1 MRERSVVPPGLKR
14 RVVLFSP
21 LALALAGCLQTVR
34 SGGTTVDE
42 LGIPAIALGLSRVD
56 LVDNYVSPRQ
66 SPYIDYQLAVPPSQ
80 AIRDWLKT
88 RIITVG
94 GAGVGT
100 LTIEKASLQET
111 PHPITGPFGWGSTF
125 RLDLDL
131 AVKLTV
137 TGDPQ
142 VGSGSFARADVQ
154 RQTILR
160 DGAGPLERSEGQAD
174 IIRAGIIDL
183 DQQLQR
189 SIRQYLAPLVRN

>member
-1 MRERSVVPPGLKR
+1 MRERSAVTTGLSR
-14 RVVLFSP
+14 RAMLYSP
-21 LALALAGCLQTVR
+21 LALALAGCLQTIR

-42 LGIPAIALGLSRVD
+42 LGIPAIALGLARVD

-88 RIITVG
+88 RIISVG
-94 GAGVGT
+94 GPGVGH
-100 LTIEKASLQET
+100 LTIEKASLQEV
-111 PHPITGPFGWGSTF
+111 PYPITGPFGWGSTF
-125 RLDLDL
+125 KLTLDL
-131 AVKLTV
+131 AVQLTV

-142 VGSGSFARADVQ
+142 IGAGAFARADVQ
-154 RQTILR
+154 RQSILQ

-189 SIRQYLAPLVRN
+189 SIRQYLAAIVRN

>member
-1 MRERSVVPPGLKR
+1 MGERSAVLEGLPR

-21 LALALAGCLQTVR
+21 LALVLAGCLQTVR
-34 SGGTTVDE
+34 SGGTTVDQ
-42 LGIPAIALGLSRVD
+42 LGIPAIALGLSRID
-56 LVDNYVSPRQ
+56 LVDNYVPSRV

-94 GAGVGT
+94 GPGVGT
-100 LTIEKASLQET
+100 LTIEKASLRET

-137 TGDPQ
+137 TGDPT
-142 VGSGSFARADVQ
+142 VGSGAFARADVQ

-160 DGAGPLERSEGQAD
+160 DGAGPLERSEGQTD

-189 SIRQYLAPLVRN
+189 SIRQYLAPIVRN